1 MKYAVV
7 YKDIEDQTWA
17 TETWSNSQ
25 DLVRH
30 DFPNRT
36 SDRIA
41 IRFDATAPG
50 HTPITRTVHVTAPT
64 WWKEH

>member
-7 YKDIEDQTWA
+7 YKDLEDHAWA

-30 DFPNRT
+30 DFPTHAAALAYALAEVGLTEKET
-36 SDRIA
+36 SR
-41 IRFDATAPG
+41 
-50 HTPITRTVHVTAPT
+50 
-64 WWKEH
+64 